1 MKRVLLALG
10 LIAMLAVST
19 TSCVSMKRDCQGKKH
34 TRLANGI
41 YL

>member
-10 LIAMLAVST
+10 FIAVVTVSMS
-19 TSCVSMKRDCQGKKH
+19 SCVSMKRDCQGKKH
-34 TRLANGI
+34 TRLSNGI